1 MTDAPPDRLASL
13 LIPGA
18 KVNGIDFIEIAS
30 ADQTSLSVHFL
41 NKVEVKD
48 SLDQNEPVTIAGGET
63 IPTVKVKPRTLTW
76 SHDSEGRVL
85 LTFSVAAPGD
95 FSNYTLTLHNAKPS
109 SPPVTILVDPFY
121 DHKAFSFKALCDSNI
136 DCETPPHV
144 CPPPAGDLPPI
155 DYLAKDFLSFRAALS
170 DFSALRYPE
179 WQERNEADFGT
190 MFMEALCSLADDLSY
205 LQDRIAAEATLETA
219 TQRKSIVRHA
229 RLVDYEPRPAVSSHV
244 MLQFDVSATGTI
256 GLGAAANT
264 IEPVRVSTLGADGTR
279 VDFETSVQTAV
290 SPQWNRFPNI
300 VPYVWDASEQCLPSG
315 STDAWIAGTGH
326 NFSAGQQLLIET
338 RAAVDADPPMRQIVT
353 LIDPPDTDVTI
364 DPLFHNAAVT
374 HIAWRPEDQLL
385 QDRDIGRDSTGAP
398 RTIFVGNLV
407 PATQGRQVVETFA
420 IPGSGVVG
428 NLAIVRDGPRV
439 AGVQSLQY
447 LYTLAEAPLVWLPS
461 ADGASL
467 VPQITLTQGPGTSR
481 TWQWLP
487 RIVDAFPS
495 DAVFSIEPFR
505 MRVVARNSDDT
516 ISHDYDGNGET
527 IRFGDGT
534 FGEAPPEG
542 AVFEVSYRVGDGVG
556 GNVAADAITWIAPN
570 APPFITSVTNP
581 FAAEGGADAEPDETV
596 RRLAPQAFRTTQLR
610 AVRSEDYVR
619 AAETLPWVSNA
630 GSAFRWTGSW
640 LTVFTTVDPRATE
653 DVSVDEEIELIDLLN
668 RYRLAGYE
676 SYALPPRF
684 TSLDLVVV
692 VCARSDAFRG
702 DVEQAVREAL
712 STKQFFNPDAF
723 TFGTPLERSRLESA
737 VQSANGVGGILSLRF
752 RRRGRTSSFADLLN
766 SVPIAKNEILR
777 VDNDRSRPERG
788 TIRIQ
793 VEGGK

>member
-1 MTDAPPDRLASL
+1 MTDAPHDRLASL
-13 LIPGA
+13 LAQGA
-18 KVNGIDFIEIAS
+18 TINGIDFIEITS
-30 ADQTSLSVHFL
+30 ADQTALSVHFL
-41 NKVEVKD
+41 NKIEVNGA
-48 SLDQNEPVTIAGGET
+48 LDQNEPVTIAGGET
-63 IPTVKVKPRTLTW
+63 IPTVTVKPGTPAW

-85 LTFSVAAPGD
+85 LTFSVVAPGD
-95 FSNYTLTLHNAKPS
+95 FSNYTLTLRRASTTSNS
-109 SPPVTILVDPFY
+109 TVVIDPFY
-121 DHKAFSFKALCDSNI
+121 DHKAFSFKALCDSNV

-144 CPPPAGDLPPI
+144 CPPPAGELPPI
-155 DYLAKDFLSFRAALS
+155 DYVAKDFLSFRAALS

-190 MFMEALCSLADDLSY
+190 MFMEALCSVADDLSY

-244 MLQFDVSATGTI
+244 MLQFDVSSGGTI
-256 GLGAAANT
+256 GAG
-264 IEPVRVSTLGADGTR
+264 VRVSTLGADGTR
-279 VDFETSVQTAV
+279 VDFETSVETAV
-290 SPQWNRFPNI
+290 SPLWNRSPPI
-300 VPYVWDASEQCLPSG
+300 APYVWDDSEQCLPAG
-315 STDAWIAGTGH
+315 STDAWVAGHGH
-326 NFSAGQQLLIET
+326 SFLAGQQLLIET
-338 RAAVDADPPMRQIVT
+338 RAAVDADPPIRQIVT
-353 LIDPPDTDVTI
+353 LVDLPDPGVTA
-364 DPLFHNAAVT
+364 DPLFKNAPVT

-385 QDRDIGRDSTGAP
+385 EDRDVA
-398 RTIFVGNLV
+398 RTIFAGNLV
-407 PATQGRQVVETFA
+407 PATQGRQMVETFA
-420 IPGSGVVG
+420 IPGSGAAG
-428 NLAIVRDGPRV
+428 HLAVVRDGPRV

-447 LYTLAEAPLVWLPS
+447 LYTLAESPLVWLLS

-467 VPQITLTQGPGTSR
+467 VPQITLTQGPGTPR
-481 TWQWLP
+481 TWEWVP

-495 DAVFSIEPFR
+495 DAAFSIEPFR
-505 MRVVARNSDDT
+505 MRAVARNSDDT

-556 GNVAADAITWIAPN
+556 GNVAADAITWIASD

-610 AVRSEDYVR
+610 AVRSDDYVR

-653 DVSVDEEIELIDLLN
+653 EVSVDQEIELINLLN

-684 TSLDLVVV
+684 TSLDLIVV

-723 TFGTPLERSRLESA
+723 TFGTPLERSRLEAA
-737 VQSANGVGGILSLRF
+737 VQSANGVGGILSIRF
-752 RRRGRTSSFADLLN
+752 RRRGQTSRFADLLN
-766 SVPIAKNEILR
+766 SVSIAKNEILR
-777 VDNDRSRPERG
+777 VDNDPSLPARG
-788 TIRIQ
+788 SIRIQ

>member
-1 MTDAPPDRLASL
+1 MTDAPHDRLASL
-13 LIPGA
+13 LTSGA
-18 KVNGIDFIEIAS
+18 KVNGIDFIEIGS
-30 ADQTSLSVHFL
+30 ADQKQLRVHFL
-41 NKVEVKD
+41 NGVDVKS
-48 SLDQNEPVTIAGGET
+48 SLDSKEPVTITGGET
-63 IPTVKVKPRTLTW
+63 IPVVKVLPLTLVSW
-76 SHDSEGRVL
+76 KLDPQGHVL
-85 LTFSVAAPGD
+85 LDLSVAAPGD
-95 FSNYTLTLHNAKPS
+95 FSTYTLSLHATS
-109 SPPVTILVDPFY
+109 SSAIVIDPFY
-121 DHKAFSFKALCDSNI
+121 DHKTFSFKALCDSNV
-136 DCETPPHV
+136 DCEAPPHV
-144 CPPPAGDLPPI
+144 CPPPVGDLPPI

-190 MFMEALCSLADDLSY
+190 MFMEALCSVADDLSY

-244 MLQFDVSATGTI
+244 MLQFDVSSGGTI
-256 GLGAAANT
+256 GTG
-264 IEPVRVSTLGADGTR
+264 VRVSTLGVDATR
-279 VDFETSVQTAV
+279 VDFETSVETTV
-290 SPQWNRFPNI
+290 SPLWNRLPNI
-300 VPYVWDASEQCLPSG
+300 VPYVWDASEQCLPAG

-338 RAAVDADPPMRQIVT
+338 RAAVDADPPIRQIVT
-353 LIDPPDTDVTI
+353 LIGLPEEST
-364 DPLFHNAAVT
+364 DPLFVSNVT

-385 QDRDIGRDSTGAP
+385 QDRDVA
-398 RTIFVGNLV
+398 RTIFAGNLV

-420 IPGSGVVG
+420 IPGSGAAG

-439 AGVQSLQY
+439 AGIESLQY
-447 LYTLAEAPLVWLPS
+447 LYTLAESPLVWLPS
-461 ADGASL
+461 ADGTSL
-467 VPQITLTQGPGTSR
+467 VPQITLTQGPGAQR
-481 TWQWLP
+481 TWEWVP

-495 DAVFSIEPFR
+495 DAAFSIEPFR
-505 MRVVARNSDDT
+505 MRAVARNSDDT

-619 AAETLPWVSNA
+619 AAETLRWVSNA

-640 LTVFTTVDPRATE
+640 LTVFTTVDPRVTE
-653 DVSVDEEIELIDLLN
+653 EVSVDQEIELIDLLN

-684 TSLDLVVV
+684 TSLDLLVV

-723 TFGTPLERSRLESA
+723 TFGTPLERSRLEAA

-752 RRRGRTSSFADLLN
+752 RRRGQSSSFADVLN

-777 VDNDRSRPERG
+777 VDNDPSRPERG
-788 TIRIQ
+788 SIRIQ